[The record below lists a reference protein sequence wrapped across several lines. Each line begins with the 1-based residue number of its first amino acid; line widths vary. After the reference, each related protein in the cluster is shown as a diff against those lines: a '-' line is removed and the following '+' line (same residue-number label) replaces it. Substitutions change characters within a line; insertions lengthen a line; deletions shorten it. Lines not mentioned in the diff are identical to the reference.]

1 MKNLKEP
8 DLILPESES
17 FYEVHIWI
25 KPNNFKIIRDD
36 NYSEQ
41 PIVKGMTPMQYIEY
55 VANLTDMEI
64 LDQRRSR
71 IAKDF
76 LCNLLIEQ
84 ALTD

>member
-1 MKNLKEP
+1 
-8 DLILPESES
+8 
-17 FYEVHIWI
+17 
-25 KPNNFKIIRDD
+25 
-36 NYSEQ
+36 
-41 PIVKGMTPMQYIEY
+41 VKGMTPMQYIEY
-55 VANLTDMEI
+55 VANLTDMDI